1 MNDRTDNPSDKDPAS
16 DSTAER
22 AIEAGT
28 DQPAGATT
36 ESPADVTVNP
46 SVNASTDAA
55 DPSAAPAATPI
66 AATPAAPRSRRFAI
80 AIVAMGGQ
88 GGGVL
93 ADWFVALAE
102 GQGWIVQT
110 TSVPGVAQRTGAT
123 IYYVELFE
131 PTPGETAAPVLALM
145 PGSGD
150 VDLVIAAEW
159 MEAGRAIMR
168 GLVTPDRTTLVAST
182 HRAYAT
188 VEKMVPGN
196 GMADS
201 TAVQQAADLAARSLI
216 AFDMAQIATDN
227 GTVVSAALFGAVAG
241 SGALPFELAAY
252 ESAIR
257 AGGVGVDSSLRGLQA
272 AYTAAQAQ
280 REGLQAEAAASV
292 AATEGAAALTESLS
306 THTTESLDDAS
317 VRPSLEL
324 PVGELGTRIAAL
336 PEPAQAFALEG
347 TRRCVD
353 YLDLDY
359 AREYLERLEQVAAQL
374 PDAELIT
381 ELARWLALRMC
392 YEDPVRV
399 ADLKVRASRFADI
412 RQEVKAADRQ
422 IIHHTEFMHPR
433 WEEIID
439 TVPVKWSE
447 KLQSSKLIKNLLM
460 RWFDKGLLFRT
471 STVRG
476 FVSVWFLSRRHG
488 WRRQSPRHL
497 REMQAIDQWIAA
509 AVRLGQGSI
518 ALGRA
523 VVRSARLI
531 KGYGD
536 THARGINLY
545 QRLEGLANRLAGRPD
560 GGAILDYLIDAAL
573 ADADGTELDKA
584 IAELNEHDA
593 NRESVATIAGE
604 SA

>member
-1 MNDRTDNPSDKDPAS
+1 MSDQTDTSPDSKPAADQTS
-16 DSTAER
+16 ALPPEAAADS
-22 AIEAGT
+22 
-28 DQPAGATT
+28 PAGQ
-36 ESPADVTVNP
+36 
-46 SVNASTDAA
+46 STQMT
-55 DPSAAPAATPI
+55 SAPQA
-66 AATPAAPRSRRFAI
+66 RRFSI

-102 GQGWIVQT
+102 SQGWIVQT

-131 PTPGETAAPVLALM
+131 PVPGETAAPVLALM

-168 GLVTPDRTTLVAST
+168 GLVTPDKTTMVAST
-182 HRAYAT
+182 HRAFAT

-201 TAVQQAADLAARSLI
+201 ASVQRAADLAARSLI
-216 AFDMAQIATDN
+216 AFDMAKIATDN

-241 SGALPFELAAY
+241 SGALPFELSAY
-252 ESAIR
+252 EAAIR
-257 AGGVGVDSSLRGLQA
+257 AGGVGVESSLRGLQA
-272 AYTAAQAQ
+272 ACAAAQAQ
-280 REGLQAEAAASV
+280 RQARAES
-292 AATEGAAALTESLS
+292 AATAGADALVDSLAAEGTP
-306 THTTESLDDAS
+306 HPDDADRADS
-317 VRPSLEL
+317 GAGADTPADLQL
-324 PVGELGTRIAAL
+324 PAGELGTRIAAL
-336 PEPAQAFALEG
+336 PAAAQAFALEG

-359 AREYLERLEQVAAQL
+359 ARQYLERLEQVAAQL
-374 PDAELIT
+374 PDPELMT

-412 RQEVKAADRQ
+412 RQEVRAGDRQ
-422 IIHHTEFMHPR
+422 IVHHTEFMHPR

-439 TVPVKWSE
+439 TVPVKWSQ
-447 KLQSSKLIKNLLM
+447 KLQSSPMIKKFLM

-476 FVSVWFLSRRHG
+476 FVSVWLLSRRHG

-497 REMQAIDQWIAA
+497 REMQAIDEWILTV
-509 AVRLGQGSI
+509 VRLGQGNI
-518 ALGRA
+518 NLGRA
-523 VVRSARLI
+523 MVRTARLI

-536 THARGINLY
+536 THARGTGLY
-545 QRLEGLANRLAGRPD
+545 QRLEGLGNRLAGRPD

-573 ADADGTELDKA
+573 ADANGTELDKA

-593 NRESVATIAGE
+593 NRDNAGAVAGE